1 LAFGGDGHVPKPINP
16 ARLMTALMA
25 VLDGGEAFP
34 ETAVAQPV
42 AVAA

>member
-1 LAFGGDGHVPKPINP
+1 MNGHVPQPVNP
-16 ARLMTALMA
+16 ARLMTALMT

-34 ETAVAQPV
+34 VAAPAMV

>member
-1 LAFGGDGHVPKPINP
+1 
-16 ARLMTALMA
+16 MTALMA

-34 ETAVAQPV
+34 EAPGQPRV